1 MKNIKYFL
9 LSFLII
15 VLFPKYSFAQTR
27 EYEDWYLLP
36 KFFYEN
42 CTCSYSTSKPLS
54 LDLSPNDIHIRPSTI
69 CSESNN
75 NNNFMYCVWDVAQR
89 FETDT
94 AIEIIGVSA
103 LFSRIYYGQMYG
115 YLCITDDS
123 LNVLRKVKLE
133 SCSDTIDGNIVEKD
147 ISDHYTELFFD
158 TSIIVNGKF
167 YVMVDNPK
175 YNPLFPN
182 DYNWDGS
189 TDLKNRTLYK
199 ANLYSAFCWNH
210 KDTIL
215 YRYTLFTAIGSNN
228 YSIDSC
234 SSSNSFTPGGGQVLY
249 LFPILTDNTISDT
262 SDTTIV
268 DTTDSS
274 SLVNIVDNYTFI
286 FPNPANKEV
295 NIQCSFRM
303 QTLELFNEQGQKVN
317 EWKVD
322 SYHYLLNIEDYPKGN
337 YIMKIKTKSGTTTK
351 KVIVQ

>member
-54 LDLSPNDIHIRPSTI
+54 LDLSPDDIHIRPSTI

-75 NNNFMYCVWDVAQR
+75 NNNFMYYVWDVAQR

-94 AIEIIGVSA
+94 AIEIIGISA

-147 ISDHYTELFFD
+147 VSDHYTELFFD

-175 YNPLFPN
+175 YNPLSPN

-199 ANLYSAFCWNH
+199 ANLYDASCW
-210 KDTIL
+210 DYQGTIL
-215 YRYTLFTAIGSNN
+215 RRYTTFTATGNSN
-228 YSIDSC
+228 YSTDNY
-234 SSSNSFTPGGGQVLY
+234 SSEPFTSGIAHVLY
-249 LFPILTDNTISDT
+249 LFPILADNTVNDT

-303 QTLELFNEQGQKVN
+303 QALELFNEQGQKVN
-317 EWKVD
+317 EWKID

-337 YIMKIKTKSGTTTK
+337 YVMKIKTKSGTATK